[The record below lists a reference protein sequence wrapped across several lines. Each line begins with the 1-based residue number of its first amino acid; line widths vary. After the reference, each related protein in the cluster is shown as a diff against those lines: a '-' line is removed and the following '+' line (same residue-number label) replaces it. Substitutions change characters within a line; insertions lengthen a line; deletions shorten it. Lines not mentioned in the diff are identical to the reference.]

1 MEVRE
6 LKVLSGPVGR
16 SAIAMLA
23 ALLSANAAWGG
34 TQAVTATKDTSTPA
48 QVTEATFSMLI
59 PQKIFWTA
67 QYLGTPTQGHSFYLS
82 TVASNLADI
91 KLTGN
96 GALGGNMQLAAGTY
110 HISIRLALMG
120 PGNYTV
126 KFDPTGNGANNGDP
140 HLTTVDGVHYDFQSA
155 GEFVALRDGDGMEI
169 QTRQTPVST
178 ASAVADPYTG
188 LTSGVS
194 LNSGVAARVGKHRV
208 SFQFDPQ
215 AERPAD
221 GLTLRID
228 GVVTKLSPRGM
239 SLGPGGRV
247 SPAAGSGIRIDF
259 PNGTVL
265 VVTPN
270 WWAPQRRWYLNLDV
284 FHTPARMGIMGVIAP
299 RGWLPALPDGGSL
312 GTKPTT
318 AHQRYVALYQKFADA
333 WRVTDATSLFD
344 YGSGASTATFTNPSW
359 PPETKPYVVAGE
371 TPVKPVSLA
380 VAQKACAGVTGKAL
394 KADCVFDVQVLG
406 DVGLAKGQRVIA
418 QVRLGTTATEVGGAK
433 GAPGTRAG
441 LMATVIRLSAVG
453 TATPAGTV
461 QFSVDGEDVGAPVK
475 LDPKGVA
482 YWNPSRLRSG
492 ERVAARY
499 LPAKGGVFMASESVE
514 FVLGEAR

>member
-1 MEVRE
+1 MEIRE
-6 LKVLSGPVGR
+6 LKVARGPAGGAV
-16 SAIAMLA
+16 IALA
-23 ALLSANAAWGG
+23 ALLFGASPAWGG

-96 GALGGNMQLAAGTY
+96 GALSGNMQLAAGTY

-194 LNSGVAARVGKHRV
+194 LNTGVAARVGKHRV

-221 GLTLRID
+221 GLRLRVD

-247 SPAAGSGIRIDF
+247 SPSAGSGIRIDF

-270 WWAPQRRWYLNLDV
+270 WWAPQHRWYLNLDV

-299 RGWLPALPDGGSL
+299 HGWLPALPDGGSL

-344 YGSGASTATFTNPSW
+344 YGPGASTATFTNPSW

-371 TPVKPVSLA
+371 PPVKPVSLA
-380 VAQKACAGVTGKAL
+380 VAQKACAGVVGKAL

-406 DVGLAKGQRVIA
+406 DVGLAKEQRLIA
-418 QVRLGTTATEVGGAK
+418 QARAGTTSTVVGETK
-433 GAPGTRAG
+433 GAAG
-441 LMATVIRLSAVG
+441 PRLTATVARLSASG
-453 TATPAGTV
+453 AGTPAGSV
-461 QFSVDGEDVGAPVK
+461 QFSLNGEDVGGPVR
-475 LDPKGVA
+475 LDPNGVA
-482 YWNPSRLRSG
+482 YWKPQRTANG
-492 ERVAARY
+492 ERVSARY
-499 LPAKGGVFMASESVE
+499 LPAKGGVFLASESVE
-514 FVLGEAR
+514 FVPGEGR